1 MSDRFWAVVPA
12 AGVGKRMAG
21 AVPKQYLPLLG
32 RPLIEQTLSRL
43 LTHPKISGVFVAL
56 SEEDGWWSSTS
67 FADDPRVVRVRG
79 GEERCHS
86 VLNVLQAM
94 GKQAAETDWV
104 LVHDAARP
112 CVHREDLDNLM
123 DQLDDDPVG
132 GLLGVPLHDTVKSVA
147 TGERVV
153 TTIPRE
159 PLWRAFTPQMFRLGM
174 LRKALS
180 DALDSGKLVT
190 DDASAMELAGFQ
202 PRMVEGRSDNIK
214 VTCPEDLALAA
225 FYLDRQS
232 SADE

>member
-1 MSDRFWAVVPA
+1 MSDRFWAAVPA
-12 AGVGKRMAG
+12 AGVGKRMASV
-21 AVPKQYLPLLG
+21 VPKQYLPLLG

-43 LTHPKISGVFVAL
+43 LAHPKISGVFVAL
-56 SEEDGWWSSTS
+56 SEGDGWWSSTS
-67 FADDPRVVRVRG
+67 FADDPRVVRVGG

-94 GKQAAETDWV
+94 GKQTAETDWV

-132 GLLGVPLHDTVKSVA
+132 GLLGVPLHDTVKSVE
-147 TGERVV
+147 TGKRVV
-153 TTIPRE
+153 ATIPRE

-174 LRKALS
+174 LRQALS

-202 PRMVEGRSDNIK
+202 PRMVEGRIDNIK

-225 FYLDRQS
+225 FFLDRQS
-232 SADE
+232 SSGE